1 MAFFSAS
8 WMLHEW
14 QSVLDRRIPCLQK
27 GLAGGSSPY
36 WLVGWWLLL
45 LLTPWTFRIL
55 SWGGG
60 DCFVSS
66 GWTFAWWNPYSR
78 QNLPINYSDIH
89 PSYFSPDLLLEA
101 VKRNAETDHAVYFD
115 VIVRAVLQSLPQV
128 PNTSFHSASHSVPLL
143 GIGPSQVFH
152 ERFKPPSSSTWC
164 VELFAP
170 QQTQKQCRDFVAQ
183 PRCISTL
190 VPPIMVD
197 VALVEKEWSN
207 TVNTIQHGDVLTW
220 KRYRQIPLES
230 KNVSSDKIIKHERGA
245 MDPGVFLKE
254 FWGAAVFQFL

>member
-1 MAFFSAS
+1 M
-8 WMLHEW
+8 
-14 QSVLDRRIPCLQK
+14 
-27 GLAGGSSPY
+27 
-36 WLVGWWLLL
+36 
-45 LLTPWTFRIL
+45 
-55 SWGGG
+55 
-60 DCFVSS
+60 
-66 GWTFAWWNPYSR
+66 
-78 QNLPINYSDIH
+78 
-89 PSYFSPDLLLEA
+89 
-101 VKRNAETDHAVYFD
+101 KRNAETDHAVYFD

-164 VELFAP
+164 VEPFAP

-207 TVNTIQHGDVLTW
+207 TVNTIQHGDVLSW
-220 KRYRQIPLES
+220 KMYRQIPLDLKS